1 MQECWKNK
9 NGLFQYGNSPLFH
22 PILFHFVPWHFGQG
36 GRVSELSS
44 NLITSPHFTHL
55 YKPLPGFSPVEYII
69 EKIKRLITSYFN
81 CLSLLQTKTVL
92 KHYLE
97 CFFVGPTLI
106 VSVTVVPG
114 LFTASL
120 FGTNCPVPASR
131 TLVDVLLMIKKFKFN
146 HMYGKP

>member
-1 MQECWKNK
+1 MMSLKNK
-9 NGLFQYGNSPLFH
+9 NGLSHHRNSPLFY

-36 GRVSELSS
+36 GKVSELSS
-44 NLITSPHFTHL
+44 NLITSPQFTHL
-55 YKPLPGFSPVEYII
+55 YKPFPGFSPVVYITI
-69 EKIKRLITSYFN
+69 KIKGLITRSFN
-81 CLSLLQTKTVL
+81 CLSQFETKAAL

-106 VSVTVVPG
+106 VSLTVVPG

>member
-1 MQECWKNK
+1 MSLKSK
-9 NGLFQYGNSPLFH
+9 NGLSLYRNSPFSY

-69 EKIKRLITSYFN
+69 EKNKRLITRSFN
-81 CLSLLQTKTVL
+81 CLSLMQTKTVL

-97 CFFVGPTLI
+97 CFLVGPTLI
-106 VSVTVVPG
+106 VSLTVVPG
-114 LFTASL
+114 LFSASL
-120 FGTNCPVPASR
+120 FGTNWPEPASL
-131 TLVDVLLMIKKFKFN
+131 TLVDVLLMT
-146 HMYGKP
+146 

>member
-1 MQECWKNK
+1 MMSLKNK
-9 NGLFQYGNSPLFH
+9 NGLSHHRNSPLFY

-36 GRVSELSS
+36 GKVSELSS

-69 EKIKRLITSYFN
+69 EKIKRLITRSFN
-81 CLSLLQTKTVL
+81 CLDLLQTKTVL

-97 CFFVGPTLI
+97 CFLVGPTLI

-120 FGTNCPVPASR
+120 LGTNCPVPASR
-131 TLVDVLLMIKKFKFN
+131 TLVDVLLMI
-146 HMYGKP
+146 

>member
-9 NGLFQYGNSPLFH
+9 NGLFQHGNSPLFY

-36 GRVSELSS
+36 GSVSELSS
-44 NLITSPHFTHL
+44 NLITSPQFTHL
-55 YKPLPGFSPVEYII
+55 YKPFPGFSPVEYII
-69 EKIKRLITSYFN
+69 EKIKRLITRSFN
-81 CLSLLQTKTVL
+81 CFRLMQTKTVL

-97 CFFVGPTLI
+97 CFLVGPTLI

-120 FGTNCPVPASR
+120 LGTNCPEPASL
-131 TLVDVLLMIKKFKFN
+131 TLIDVLLMI
-146 HMYGKP
+146 